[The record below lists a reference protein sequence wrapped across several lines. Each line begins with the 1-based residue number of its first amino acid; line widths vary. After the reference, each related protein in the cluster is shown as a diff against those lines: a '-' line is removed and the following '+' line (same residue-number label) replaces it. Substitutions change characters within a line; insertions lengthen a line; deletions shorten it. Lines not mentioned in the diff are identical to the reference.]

1 MALPRGGQGTL
12 EHRLREVSV
21 RAKTGTLEDVSALS
35 GWVYAE
41 QLNAWIEFSILGSR
55 MSKLTAVHLEDR
67 IVKILAERAR

>member
-1 MALPRGGQGTL
+1 
-12 EHRLREVSV
+12 
-21 RAKTGTLEDVSALS
+21 LS

-55 MSKLTAVHLEDR
+55 ISKLTAVHLEDR